1 MVKHPVRI
9 GLTTVVA
16 LALAGTGA
24 VAATGTPV
32 PTATAYP
39 DAERWE
45 PTPKP
50 DRVVLTPTST
60 PESSQNVSWRTDSS
74 VQTAQAQISPMA
86 SGPSFDETAVT
97 IQATSSAPMQADL
110 GFPVVFHTA
119 TFEGLEADT
128 PYLYRV
134 GDGVNWSEWFEFST
148 ASSTDDPFSFIYYG
162 DAQNEVEEHV
172 SRVFRK
178 AYADRPQADIFL
190 HAGDLVDV
198 ATRDNE
204 WGEWF
209 LAAGYTNGM
218 INNIATPGNHEY
230 RSGALAPYW
239 DKQFAFP
246 DNGPEDVNANHPGSV
261 WYTDYQGVRFIS
273 LNSNGG
279 SANVRAQTEFLDQ
292 ALEDNPG
299 NWSVVTFHHPI
310 FATTGTRNNQAVRD
324 NWNPIIEKHNVDLV
338 LQGHDHS
345 YARGHMVNKQQGRS
359 MIHNGTVYVV
369 SVSGAKM
376 YNLSDG
382 WNWTD
387 NGATWGDT
395 PTQQEQLYQLIDV
408 TSDKISYQA
417 RTADGEFHDG
427 FVVEKRGNG
436 KKHVY
441 SVDEAG
447 KRLK

>member
-1 MVKHPVRI
+1 MAMNPVRV
-9 GLTTVVA
+9 GLTAVVT

-24 VAATGTPV
+24 VAAVGTPT
-32 PTATAYP
+32 PTATPYP
-39 DAERWE
+39 DAERWD

-50 DRVVLTPTST
+50 DRVVLTPTAT
-60 PESSQNVSWRTDSS
+60 PQSSQNVTWRTDAS
-74 VQTAQAQISPMA
+74 VATAQAQIAPMG
-86 SGPSFDETAVT
+86 SGPSFDDQAVT
-97 IQATSSAPMQADL
+97 ISAVTSEPMMADL
-110 GFPVVFHTA
+110 GFPVLFHTA

-134 GDGVNWSEWFEFST
+134 GDGVNWSEWFEFTT
-148 ASSTDDPFSFIYYG
+148 AGGADDPFSFIYYG

-198 ATRDNE
+198 STRDNE

-230 RSGALAPYW
+230 RSGVLAPYW
-239 DKQFAFP
+239 DKQFSFP
-246 DNGPEDVNANHPGSV
+246 DNGPEALEAEHPGTV

-279 SANVRAQTEFLDQ
+279 AANVRAQTEFLDQ
-292 ALEDNPG
+292 ALEENPG
-299 NWSVVTFHHPI
+299 NWSVVTFHHPV
-310 FATTGTRNNQAVRD
+310 FAMTGSRNNQAVRD
-324 NWNPIIEKHNVDLV
+324 NWNPIFEKHNVDLV
-338 LQGHDHS
+338 LQGHDHT
-345 YARGHMVNKQQGRS
+345 YGRGHMINAQQGRS
-359 MIHNGTVYVV
+359 HIHNGTVYVV

-376 YNLSDG
+376 YQLNDG
-382 WNWTD
+382 RNWTD

-395 PTQQEQLYQLIDV
+395 TTQNEQLYQLIDV

-427 FVVEKRGNG
+427 FVIEKRGSDT
-436 KKHVY
+436 KHVY
-441 SVDEAG
+441 SVDENG
-447 KRLK
+447 KAIR